1 MEQSPVEFL
10 QSFMEQNRYFI
21 GNDLLEAFNQA
32 DICLYPNLSGTP
44 LEIKGVQTDC

>member
-1 MEQSPVEFL
+1 MPNGLAGWVCTFE
-10 QSFMEQNRYFI
+10 
-21 GNDLLEAFNQA
+21 LEAFNQA